1 MGKYKINIIYDKKG
15 KDINDIIVYVLKKEI
30 LNLINNVLGKED
42 II

>member
-1 MGKYKINIIYDKKG
+1 MGKYKINIIYDEKG